1 MRKTGPTEAT
11 AERPWGV
18 TGLAIFFGL
27 GAGVS
32 FTACVSLLTPGGPL
46 EPIWHLNPRAH
57 EALERMGPAG
67 PTLMSLVS
75 VACGFSA
82 AGLWSGALW
91 GYRSAVTLLVVNLLG
106 DIANVVLGLERRAL
120 VGVPI
125 VAGLLVFL
133 ATKRIR
139 SYFGA
144 R

>member
-1 MRKTGPTEAT
+1 VNEGT
-11 AERPWGV
+11 AKRPWGI

-46 EPIWHLNPRAH
+46 EHMWRLNPRAQ
-57 EALERMGPAG
+57 EALQRMGPG
-67 PTLMSLVS
+67 GLTLMSLVS

-82 AGLWSGALW
+82 VGLWSGALW
-91 GYRSAVTLLVVNLLG
+91 GYRSAVALLVVNLLG
-106 DIANVVLGLERRAL
+106 DIANAVLGVEQRAL

-125 VAGLLVFL
+125 VAGLLAFL
-133 ATKRIR
+133 ATRRIR

-144 R
+144 RLP